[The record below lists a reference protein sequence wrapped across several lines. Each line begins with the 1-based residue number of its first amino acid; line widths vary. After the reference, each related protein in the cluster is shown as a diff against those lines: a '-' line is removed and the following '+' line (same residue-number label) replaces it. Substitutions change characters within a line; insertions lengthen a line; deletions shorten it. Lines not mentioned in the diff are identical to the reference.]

1 VSLSRLTAN
10 ALALLVVLCAA
21 SIGRAAS
28 ETVAAVQA
36 ELYAGRTTAAV
47 AAAEARLATAPG
59 DDEARY
65 ALGAAQLLRA
75 VERLGQGL
83 YGHGLAGS
91 GEPGYAGL
99 GVLPIL
105 RIPVPENPNP
115 APLTYELFREL
126 LKAFVADLATAE
138 ATFAAIRSPDLAL
151 PLNIG
156 LIRLDLNGNGA
167 GSEDEALWRI
177 FKQVAELPWLDAA
190 TADRLQTDFDASDVP
205 WARGYCHL
213 LMAIAEF
220 PLAHDWRA
228 GFDATFHGIFPRSGL
243 PTAALNERPEAIRK
257 GLAGGSGSAD
267 PSLIGADS
275 VPLFAGVAD
284 LIAFVHLM
292 HWPVVEPARMG
303 RVLAHL
309 EAVPRLSRENW
320 RLILAETDDAEEWIP
335 SPKQS
340 GVLPG
345 MVVTDAQVEGWM
357 LFLDEFEGLL
367 AGRKLLPHWR
377 FEKGVNLR
385 RMFLE
390 PTTFDPVLLI
400 QGAAALPYLE
410 AGEMT
415 APETWMGIVG
425 LFGGDFFRY
434 ALWFN

>member
-1 VSLSRLTAN
+1 MLPSYLKAG
-10 ALALLVVLCAA
+10 ALALLVLLCAA
-21 SIGRAAS
+21 SVGRAAS
-28 ETVAAVQA
+28 QTVAAVQA
-36 ELYAGRTTAAV
+36 ELYAGRTAAAV
-47 AAAEARLATAPG
+47 AAAEQRLAAQPG

-83 YGHGLAGS
+83 YRHGLAGS

-105 RIPVPENPNP
+105 RLPVPENPNP
-115 APLTYELFREL
+115 APLTYELFRAIL
-126 LKAFVADLATAE
+126 GAFAADLATAE
-138 ATFAAIRSPDLAL
+138 ATFAAIRSPDVAL

-156 LIRLDLNGNGA
+156 LIRLDLNGDAA

-177 FKQVAELPWLDAA
+177 FKQVAELAWLDAA
-190 TADRLQTDFDASDVP
+190 AADALQTDFDASDVP

-213 LMAIAEF
+213 LMAIAEL
-220 PLAHDWRA
+220 PLAHDWRTA
-228 GFDATFHGIFPRSGL
+228 FDATFHGIFPRAGL
-243 PTAALNERPEAIRK
+243 PTAALNERPDAIRQ
-257 GLAGGSGSAD
+257 GRAGSAE
-267 PSLIGADS
+267 PSLVGAEG
-275 VPLFAGVAD
+275 VPMFASVAD
-284 LIAFVHLM
+284 LFAFVHLM
-292 HWPVVEPARMG
+292 HWPVVEPDRMG
-303 RVLAHL
+303 SVLAHL
-309 EAVPRLSRENW
+309 EAVPRLSRDNW
-320 RLILAETDDAEEWIP
+320 RLILMETDDASEWIP

-357 LFLDEFEGLL
+357 LFLDEFEALL
-367 AGRKLLPHWR
+367 SGRKLLPHWR

-410 AGEMT
+410 AGELTT
-415 APETWMGIVG
+415 AETWMGIVG